1 MPSSPAESR
10 TPEADA
16 DAALQALARAWDEAF
31 GAVAQGDLER
41 ARALLGT
48 TARLLAPVAG
58 QSATPALLAAAQ
70 AAHGRLASAIERAK
84 AATSGELARLQQGRR
99 LLQTYAGPAPGL
111 GRRVESRV

>member
-1 MPSSPAESR
+1 MPSSPAE
-10 TPEADA
+10 A

-31 GAVAQGDLER
+31 GAVAQGDLGR
-41 ARALLGT
+41 ARALLSA
-48 TARLLAPVAG
+48 TARLLAQVAG
-58 QSATPALLAAAQ
+58 VSATPALLAAAQ

>member
-1 MPSSPAESR
+1 MPSSPAE
-10 TPEADA
+10 A

-41 ARALLGT
+41 ARTLLSA
-48 TARLLAPVAG
+48 TARHLAPVASV
-58 QSATPALLAAAQ
+58 SATPALLAAAQ

-84 AATSGELARLQQGRR
+84 AATSGELARVQQGRR